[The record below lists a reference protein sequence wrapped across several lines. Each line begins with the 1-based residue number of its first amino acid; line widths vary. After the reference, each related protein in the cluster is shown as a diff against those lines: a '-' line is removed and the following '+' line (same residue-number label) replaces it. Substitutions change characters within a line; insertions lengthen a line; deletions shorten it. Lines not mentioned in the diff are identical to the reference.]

1 MDRRRIPLRALHS
14 EDPYAIARGRPR
26 PPADCLLGQPSPVD
40 DRFAHRGRAAP
51 PSRPIR
57 RRRNVSKA
65 AALVPRATLRLLTL
79 ATSPRQKRGSEIAI
93 APIVS
98 KTGMSAPVCR
108 PSSSR
113 KLTTRWSGGGAVKTP
128 PNTAP
133 SDYPGVS
140 APVHRRRKARRT
152 WIKVVIHFDLSGA
165 ACPDKSTASTV
176 FLLIKLA
183 CVSVSLGIFL
193 FRIRQDRDHPTCR
206 AIALAG
212 SADIGKARHSQI
224 VFLPL
229 V

>member
-14 EDPYAIARGRPR
+14 EDPYAITRGRPR
-26 PPADCLLGQPSPVD
+26 PPADRLLGRPSLVD

-79 ATSPRQKRGSEIAI
+79 APSPRQKRGSEIAI
-93 APIVS
+93 ATISS

-113 KLTTRWSGGGAVKTP
+113 KLTTRWSGGGPVNNA
-128 PNTAP
+128 AQYC
-133 SDYPGVS
+133 SFRLSRRVS

-193 FRIRQDRDHPTCR
+193 PSAASTARWTASS
-206 AIALAG
+206 AIVTGWLTTVA
-212 SADIGKARHSQI
+212 
-224 VFLPL
+224 
-229 V
+229 